1 MQIQP
6 SARAGAPSRPQ
17 TFALV
22 AEGTASINQ
31 HSALYRTLWRWHFYA
46 GLIVLPFVMILAFT
60 GSLYLFKPQIDRLE
74 ERAFAGQR
82 QSGAVSPNVQLDAAL
97 AAYPGARFDAYRLP
111 ERAGDAP
118 MMRLTLAD
126 GTSERDVF
134 VSPQG
139 KLLGSIDPSTR
150 ITEWLRRV
158 HGSLL
163 GGTWGE
169 RWVEL
174 IGSWTIVM
182 VLSGLFLWWPRGRR
196 LAGVLWPRVSLGKR
210 AFWRDLHAVTGF
222 WVSGFALILLI
233 TALPWAGVWGQAFK
247 AARTEFGWIKDRPDW
262 KIGVTVNDSGHDHN
276 AMIKMQAVGRPM
288 TALGDIV
295 TKAQREG
302 LPFPV
307 MVKPPGAPARFGTPS
322 MAWVVTSE
330 AQNRP
335 ANKTITYDM
344 ATSRELTR
352 KGFSDGHP
360 IDKAISIGIAWHEGQ
375 LFGWINQLVGLVTAL
390 AIMTLTVSGFV
401 IWRRRK
407 PDAALGAP
415 PLTHVPARIRG
426 VVAIMLL
433 LAALL
438 PMLAASLILLGLVE
452 RLLLPRVP
460 RVSAWLGLRRKPE
473 SP

>member
-1 MQIQP
+1 VQIQP

-22 AEGTASINQ
+22 AEGAASTNQ
-31 HSALYRTLWRWHFYA
+31 QSALYRTLRRWHFYA
-46 GLIVLPFVMILAFT
+46 GLIVLPFVMILAFA

-74 ERAFAGQR
+74 E
-82 QSGAVSPNVQLDAAL
+82 
-97 AAYPGARFDAYRLP
+97 
-111 ERAGDAP
+111 
-118 MMRLTLAD
+118 
-126 GTSERDVF
+126 
-134 VSPQG
+134 
-139 KLLGSIDPSTR
+139 
-150 ITEWLRRV
+150 
-158 HGSLL
+158 
-163 GGTWGE
+163 
-169 RWVEL
+169 
-174 IGSWTIVM
+174 
-182 VLSGLFLWWPRGRR
+182 
-196 LAGVLWPRVSLGKR
+196 R

-247 AARTEFGWIKDRPDW
+247 AARTEFGWTKDRPDW
-262 KIGVTVNDSGHDHN
+262 KIGAAAQDSEHDHN
-276 AMIKMQAVGRPM
+276 AMMQMQAVGMPM

-307 MVKPPGAPARFGTPS
+307 MVKPPAARARFGPPS
-322 MAWVVTSE
+322 MAWVVKSE

-344 ATSRELTR
+344 ATGRELTR
-352 KGFSDGHP
+352 KGFADGHP
-360 IDKAISIGIAWHEGQ
+360 INKAISIGIAWHEGQ
-375 LFGWINQLVGLVTAL
+375 LFGWINQLIGLVTAL

-401 IWRRRK
+401 MWRRRK
-407 PDAALGAP
+407 SDEALGAP
-415 PLTHVPARIRG
+415 PLPHVPARIRG

-438 PMLAASLILLGLVE
+438 PMLAASLILLWLVE

-473 SP
+473 CP